1 MKSAMNDSRLLSKKH
16 WTILKEVMRESAVK
30 ANRPEFKGTQCTFP
44 PVTSCRKA
52 YHPTIETIKT
62 VLPRFSSKVHL
73 KNSSETQAIQLRFGT
88 ETRENEGQTS
98 RRNRQSIWTE
108 QRNRSEN
115 AAPLPAYTQAG
126 SSTQRLRARA
136 KGLADDG
143 LCG

>member
-1 MKSAMNDSRLLSKKH
+1 MGSTMRDKRTRSKEH
-16 WTILKEVMRESAVK
+16 NSILKEVMRESAVK
-30 ANRPEFKGTQCTFP
+30 ANRPEFKGTQCAFP
-44 PVTSCRKA
+44 PRLTCRKA
-52 YHPTIETIKT
+52 HQPTIETIKT

-73 KNSSETQAIQLRFGT
+73 KNSSETQTIQLRFAI
-88 ETRENEGQTS
+88 ETRKNEGQTS

-126 SSTQRLRARA
+126 SSTQRLRARP
-136 KGLADDG
+136 KGLADAG

>member
-1 MKSAMNDSRLLSKKH
+1 MESAMNDSRLRSKEH

-30 ANRPEFKGTQCTFP
+30 ANRPEFKGTQCAFP
-44 PVTSCRKA
+44 PRLTCRKA
-52 YHPTIETIKT
+52 HHPTIETIKT

-73 KNSSETQAIQLRFGT
+73 KKQFETQTIQLRFGT

-98 RRNRQSIWTE
+98 RRNRQRIWTE

-126 SSTQRLRARA
+126 SSTQRLRARP
-136 KGLADDG
+136 KGLADIG